1 MIGKVNVSSGKK
13 IFASC
18 DKELLEK
25 RIKYQDFEIH
35 FSKSFYGDKEITIEE
50 IIYNVENSDSSNI
63 FGKKICS
70 LLIEKKIILK
80 ESIIYIN
87 DVPHVQI
94 YKF

>member
-1 MIGKVNVSSGKK
+1 MIGKVNFFSGKK

-25 RIKYQDFEIH
+25 KIVTQDFEVH

-50 IIYNVENSDSSNI
+50 IIENIKNSDSSNI
-63 FGKKICS
+63 FGKKICA
-70 LLIEKKIILK
+70 LLIERKIIL
-80 ESIIYIN
+80 EDSLIHIN
-87 DVPHVQI
+87 DIPHIQI

>member
-1 MIGKVNVSSGKK
+1 MIGKVNFSSGKK

-35 FSKSFYGDKEITIEE
+35 LSKSFYGDKEITIEE
-50 IIYNVENSDSSNI
+50 IIENIKNSDSSNI

-80 ESIIYIN
+80 ESIIHIN
-87 DVPHVQI
+87 DVPHIQI